1 MSINISDQITLA
13 QPLPLDS
20 KSANIL
26 LSGNN
31 LTIEL
36 ISQFLLRL
44 GTDRE
49 LGKQYIIYDAEPGSF
64 VFDINMWADKINFG
78 LVWAQI
84 YKFEGGIKDEDFVPY
99 IPGDQLVVVDNLESH
114 STIDALSANQGRVLK
129 EMIEN
134 QVILYTN
141 EEPTTAA
148 VGGIPSGSTFEN
160 KTMQE
165 MFDML
170 LYPYQYPAFT
180 SFSISGVPTTLEVC
194 QSISPTKTYLWSTSN
209 PNNINANTIEI
220 WHGEFSNSGLS
231 NDGSEVI
238 TDIIDISEF
247 QIQEVPTVL
256 NIPGTYNFQIQAQ
269 NSQNDSFSR
278 IFTVTWKYK
287 IFHGTSIT
295 DPTDSAAIRALANSL
310 FDTNSL
316 NITIDAL
323 KYVIAVPEGKTI
335 TMVRTSNFED
345 ITDNF
350 IKQPN
355 VIEVLLPDNVTT
367 KNYDI
372 YILTTALPL
381 DVTAT
386 VTLV

>member
-1 MSINISDQITLA
+1 MSVNISDQITLA

-20 KSANIL
+20 RTANIL
-26 LSGNN
+26 LSGNT

-49 LGKQYIIYDAEPGSF
+49 LGKQYIIYNAEPGSF
-64 VFDINMWADKINFG
+64 VFDISMWADKINLG

-84 YKFEGGIKDEDFVPY
+84 YRFEGGIKDEDFVPY

-134 QVILYTN
+134 QVILYIN

-148 VGGIPSGSTFEN
+148 VGGIPGGSTFEN

-194 QSISPTKTYLWSTSN
+194 QEISPLKTYLWSTSN
-209 PNNINANTIEI
+209 SDNINANTIEI

-231 NDGSEVI
+231 NDGSEEI
-238 TDIIDISEF
+238 TDIIEIGEF

-287 IFHGTSIT
+287 IFHGTSIA
-295 DPTDSAAIRALANSL
+295 DPTDSTAIRSLANSL
-310 FDTNSL
+310 FDTNSFSI
-316 NITIDAL
+316 NINDL
-323 KYVIAVPEGKTI
+323 KYVIAVPDTKTLQEVL
-335 TMVRTSNFED
+335 TARHED
-345 ITDNF
+345 ITLNF
-350 IKQPN
+350 IQQDN
-355 VIEVLLPDNVTT
+355 IDVELPDGVTT
-367 KNYDI
+367 KTYKI
-372 YILTTALPL
+372 YTLTTALPL

-386 VTLV
+386 VKLI